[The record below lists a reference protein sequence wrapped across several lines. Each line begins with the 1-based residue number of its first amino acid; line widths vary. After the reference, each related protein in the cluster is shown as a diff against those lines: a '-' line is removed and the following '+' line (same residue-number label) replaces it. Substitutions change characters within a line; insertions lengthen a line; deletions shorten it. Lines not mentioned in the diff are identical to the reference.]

1 MSWEVRKKEEN
12 GEYILNKIVENAES
26 YIGFLVFGPD
36 FSSKGEIANEIRKSV
51 PRLIRLNGV
60 TDTEAEHIKELL
72 QTTTDKSGVIFVM
85 PGDESID
92 HDIRNEA
99 IEWLRSFDLGIIV
112 GVYARR
118 AIHDE
123 SETPEVMLETNRQ
136 LTEMIENPPK
146 VDDFDYLITVK

>member
-51 PRLIRLNGV
+51 PRLIRLNGI

-92 HDIRNEA
+92 HDIRHEA
-99 IEWLRSFDLGIIV
+99 VEWLRSFDLGTIV
-112 GVYARR
+112 GVYARK
-118 AIHDE
+118 ATHDE
-123 SETPEVMLETNRQ
+123 SEAPEVMLETNRQ
-136 LTEMIENPPK
+136 LVKMIENPPTL
-146 VDDFDYLITVK
+146 DGLDYLITVK